1 MESFSFERP
10 KATYDEAYVEI
21 DIADWLENETINAVT
36 FTAVDSAGGD
46 ATAVVLDVG
55 QSTFNGSL
63 VYPFIKG
70 GVDLEKYT
78 VLCQVDT
85 VEGSQQEFRVVFK
98 IKEAP

>member
-1 MESFSFERP
+1 MEQFAFERP
-10 KATYDEAYVEI
+10 KAVFDEAYSEI
-21 DIADWLENETINAVT
+21 NIADWLENETINTVT

-46 ATAVVLDVG
+46 ATSVVLDVG
-55 QSTFNGSL
+55 QSTFNGTF

-70 GVDLEKYT
+70 GVDLERYT

-85 VEGSQQEFRVVFK
+85 VEGSQQEFRVIFK